1 MPTTTRHLELSTRG
15 HGHTLDLTGEVRRVL
30 AEAGAREG
38 TATVFARG
46 STAAVTTI
54 EFEPGAVEDMG
65 ALLERLVPER
75 GDYEHNR
82 RNLDSNAYAH
92 LRAALVG
99 PSVSVPVEAGRLALG
114 TWQQIVLLDFDDR
127 PRERTVVVQI
137 VD

>member
-15 HGHTLDLTGEVRRVL
+15 HGHTLDLTREVGRVVTETGL
-30 AEAGAREG
+30 REG
-38 TATVFARG
+38 TVTVFARG

-54 EFEPGAVEDMG
+54 EFEPGAVEDLR
-65 ALLERLVPER
+65 AALERLLPSD

-82 RNLDSNAYAH
+82 RNRDSNAHAH

-99 PSVSVPVEAGRLALG
+99 PSVCVPVVDGRLALG

-127 PRERTVVVQI
+127 ARRRVVFVQ
-137 VD
+137 VAG